1 MRAGIILRHA
11 MLTLV
16 LAGQLTALDLSGS
29 AGITRYVLLP
39 GRREGLCQLMD
50 LILQGLGRQHKSWL

>member
-39 GRREGLCQLMD
+39 GRRERLCQLMD
-50 LILQGLGRQHKSWL
+50 LIL